1 VDVYHMIATEIVISP
16 HVLQESAPTEDESR
30 TRCQGCEQLELQG
43 GEGHLFSQE
52 AHLATGRVY
61 GQFSE
66 A

>member
-1 VDVYHMIATEIVISP
+1 VDIYHMVATEIVFSP
-16 HVLQESAPTEDESR
+16 HALQESAPTEDEPRARS
-30 TRCQGCEQLELQG
+30 QGSEQLELQG

-52 AHLATGRVY
+52 AHLAPGGVY